1 MENLDSSANSNNFED
16 SQNES
21 PTSPDTN
28 IKFIPDDQ
36 IPAIV
41 VLPASNQTKKHH
53 KSYIEEVLD

>member
-1 MENLDSSANSNNFED
+1 MENFDSSANSNNFED

-21 PTSPDTN
+21 PSPESN
-28 IKFIPDDQ
+28 IKFHQDDQ
-36 IPAIV
+36 IPHIV